1 MSFLRTL
8 YQATNLFTSKAL
20 EIMDTVK
27 VRVAIGNR
35 NKKCRALYYKT
46 GETVYRQG
54 GGTGEVFRLRQ
65 EISPLDDE
73 LFTATSE
80 KNYLEQEIASLHRE
94 LKEAK
99 RRNNQYHVKEL
110 EERIR
115 PLREHLRTTN
125 KKISHLTGILRTHY
139 EQLGEY
145 SYQNRLPG
153 RRLSRFYQE
162 IDDLKSEIDALLYEL
177 ERRNQARTIQ
187 RQNNWYD
194 LQQKFLSRF
203 TPRPGASPVGGEI
216 TINIPRPDQ
225 TENPDRNCPYCLTAI
240 QARERTVICPLCET
254 PHHEECWRDN
264 GGCTVFGCRGRV

>member
-27 VRVAIGNR
+27 VRLAIGSR
-35 NKKCRALYYKT
+35 NKKCRALYNKI

-54 GGTGEVFRLRQ
+54 SGSDETLRLEQ
-65 EISPLDDE
+65 EIDLLDEE
-73 LFTATSE
+73 LVSATTE
-80 KNYLEQEIASLHRE
+80 KYQLEQEIAALQRE
-94 LKEAK
+94 LKDAK
-99 RRNNQYHVKEL
+99 RRNNLNHTKAL

-125 KKISHLTGILRTHY
+125 KKISHLAGVLRTHY

-145 SYQNRLPG
+145 AYQNRLPG
-153 RRLSRFYQE
+153 RRLNRFYQE
-162 IDDLKSEIDALLYEL
+162 IDDLKSEIAQLLYEL

-187 RQNNWYD
+187 RQNDWYD
-194 LQQKFLSRF
+194 LRQKFLSRF
-203 TPRPGASPVGGEI
+203 TRRSGASPAGGEI